1 MTTQAN
7 EMQQEQDMPPVPAEH
22 SVRRLTRET
31 VGKRSTEALAVGDV
45 SKISIGGRVAHVTTE
60 KQSVAL

>member
-1 MTTQAN
+1 
-7 EMQQEQDMPPVPAEH
+7 MPPVPAEH